1 MNTESQDVVKAHL
14 RFRRRKDEPPESK
27 SSMPSMKKMVVP
39 AEWPNLKAKVC
50 CVFVLDYQ
58 MDLKIQWID
67 GIMDS
72 DLLDFYGCL

>member
-1 MNTESQDVVKAHL
+1 
-14 RFRRRKDEPPESK
+14 
-27 SSMPSMKKMVVP
+27 MKKMVVP

-50 CVFVLDYQ
+50 RVFVLDYQ